1 MGYFFLNRAS
11 QSRFEQRHLGTFH
24 LIDISS
30 LRKHADHHLDLDRDV
45 FRQ

>member
-1 MGYFFLNRAS
+1 MGYFFSIARPNHVLS
-11 QSRFEQRHLGTFH
+11 TGTWGTFH
-24 LIDISS
+24 LVDISS